1 MGAGGDTR
9 AFWLDSL
16 KKVQSCIEVDTSE
29 INAFKEKV
37 FSDLSAEPLCERTA
51 ISLNFCKESVKDL
64 PKHGFD
70 SDLPPCW
77 SLEGL
82 IMYLAMEAIE
92 SLLTELS

>member
-37 FSDLSAEPLCERTA
+37 FSVLSAEPLCERTA

-70 SDLPPCW
+70 SDLPPW